1 MFEITSQI
9 KNYIIGGLGALF
21 LLSLTANY
29 VQRDMYNNC
38 VAAREADQKA
48 YKAEQQEA
56 AAIAYRNALEVER
69 KNAERAQQADAAYAT
84 LSSQYRAS
92 VLRLQAAQRTNLPTN
107 LSATP
112 NSTGSVD
119 GPDPSAVVPE
129 YPTDLTVSTED
140 ALICADNTARLLAA
154 RSWALSTTTSPET
167 NSSVSSSHEMNT
179 QRR

>member
-1 MFEITSQI
+1 MFEITGKI
-9 KNYIIGGLGALF
+9 KNYIILGLGTLF

-69 KNAERAQQADAAYAT
+69 KNAERAQQADAAYAA

-92 VLRLQAAQRTNLPTN
+92 VLRTQAAQRTSRPTH

-112 NSTGSVD
+112 NSTGSPD
-119 GPDPSAVVPE
+119 GSDPSADVPE
-129 YPTDLTVSTED
+129 YPADITITTED

-154 RSWALSTTTSPET
+154 QSWALSATTSPD
-167 NSSVSSSHEMNT
+167 T
-179 QRR
+179 QQR